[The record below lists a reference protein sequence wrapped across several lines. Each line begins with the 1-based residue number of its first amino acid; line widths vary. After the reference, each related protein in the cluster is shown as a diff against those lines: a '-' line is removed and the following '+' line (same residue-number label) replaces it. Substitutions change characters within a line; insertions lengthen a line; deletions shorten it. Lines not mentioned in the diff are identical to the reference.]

1 MSPLESASS
10 TPLTINRGVELDIAC
25 DGGLAAAIEQ
35 LPKVE
40 LHCHLEGTMRPQT
53 LVELAA
59 RNGLELPSG
68 GPQADL
74 TELFTYVS
82 LNDFLR
88 VFWLVQSA
96 LVNRE
101 DWTRLAYESVVDAA
115 AHGRVY
121 AEVFFTPA
129 RHLSAGQKLADIIAG
144 IDEGLSEA
152 EAVTGSRVRL
162 IADMDRA
169 FGAAAGEQMV
179 AELVALRRVGAA
191 GCERVIGVG
200 MDSTELGVDPRDY
213 EGAYRAAAAGG
224 LRRTA
229 HQGEDSGPD
238 AIAACLDVLGAERID
253 HGLSLL
259 DDPALTMRFATEQ
272 VPLTVCP
279 LSNVLIANA
288 MPNLAEH
295 PYPAM
300 RAAGLLATLNT
311 DDPGLTLTNLDQ
323 EYQEAAQAFGYDLSD
338 MVAIATDGVR
348 ASWLDAG
355 EKAEL
360 IRDIEKVGSEL
371 GRRTAVR
378 PVVSV

>member
-1 MSPLESASS
+1 MSQQEMPSIS
-10 TPLTINRGVELDIAC
+10 RGVQISGIHDA
-25 DGGLAAAIEQ
+25 DFAAALEL

-59 RNGLELPSG
+59 RNGLELPLPPG
-68 GPQADL
+68 AQQADL
-74 TELFTYVS
+74 TRLFTYVS
-82 LNDFLR
+82 LNDFLD

-96 LVNRE
+96 LVTRE
-101 DWTRLAYESVVDAA
+101 DWTQLAYESVIDAA

-129 RHLSAGQKLADIIAG
+129 RHLSGGQRLGDIIAG
-144 IDEGLSEA
+144 IDEGLAEA

-179 AELVALRRVGAA
+179 AELVGLRRAGAT
-191 GCERVIGVG
+191 GCGRVIGVG
-200 MDSTELGVDPRDY
+200 MDSTELGVDPREY

-229 HQGEDSGPD
+229 HQGENSGPD

-288 MPNLAEH
+288 MPSLAEH

-311 DDPGLTLTNLDQ
+311 DDPGLTLTDLGQ
-323 EYQEAAQAFGYDLSD
+323 EYREAARAFGYNLSD

-348 ASWLDAG
+348 ASWLAAG

-360 IRDIEKVGSEL
+360 IRDIEKVGGEL
-371 GRRTAVR
+371 GRRTPVR
-378 PVVSV
+378 PVVAV

>member
-1 MSPLESASS
+1 MHEPESPPS
-10 TPLTINRGVELDIAC
+10 TAE
-25 DGGLAAAIEQ
+25 AAER

-59 RNGLELPSG
+59 KNGLTLPLPAEPGPAEL
-68 GPQADL
+68 A
-74 TELFTYVS
+74 ELYTYVS
-82 LNDFLR
+82 LNDFLN

-96 LVNRE
+96 LVERD
-101 DWTRLAYESVVDAA
+101 DWARLAYESVVDAA

-129 RHLSAGQKLADIIAG
+129 RHLASGQRLADIVAG
-144 IDEGLSEA
+144 IEEGLIEGEA
-152 EAVTGSRVRL
+152 STGSRVRM

-169 FGAAAGEQMV
+169 FGPAAGEQLV
-179 AELVALRRVGAA
+179 SELVELRRSGASGA
-191 GCERVIGVG
+191 ERVIGLG
-200 MDSTELGVDPRDY
+200 MDSTELGVDPRSF

-229 HQGEDSGPD
+229 HQGENTGPSE
-238 AIAACLDVLGAERID
+238 IAACLDVLGAERID

-288 MPNLAEH
+288 VPTLADH
-295 PYPAM
+295 PYAAM

-311 DDPGLTLTNLDQ
+311 DDPGLTMTDLGQ
-323 EYQEAAQAFGYDLSD
+323 EYREAAEAFGFDVPDL
-338 MVAIATDGVR
+338 VAIATDGVR
-348 ASWLDAG
+348 ASWLDAT

-360 IRDIEKVGSEL
+360 ILDMEKVGREL
-371 GRRTAVR
+371 VAWPACR
-378 PVVSV
+378 PGVAPGMASMAASSQA

>member
-1 MSPLESASS
+1 MSDQLSVQPVAP
-10 TPLTINRGVELDIAC
+10 TVVGA
-25 DGGLAAAIEQ
+25 GLGAALEQ

-59 RNGLELPSG
+59 RNAIELPR
-68 GPQADL
+68 PPADL
-74 TELFTYVS
+74 TQLFTYVS
-82 LNDFLR
+82 LDDFLR
-88 VFWLVQSA
+88 VFWLVQSV
-96 LVNRE
+96 LVGRE
-101 DWTRLAYESVVDAA
+101 DWTRLAYESVIDAA
-115 AHGRVY
+115 THGRVY

-129 RHLSAGQKLADIIAG
+129 RHLSSGQRLADIIAG
-144 IDEGLSEA
+144 IDEGLAEA

-179 AELVALRRVGAA
+179 AELVALRRAGAA
-191 GCERVIGVG
+191 GCERVIGIG
-200 MDSTELGVDPRDY
+200 MDSTELGVDPREY

-229 HQGEDSGPD
+229 HQGENSGPD

-259 DDPALTMRFATEQ
+259 DDAELTMRFATEQ

-279 LSNVLIANA
+279 LSNLLIANA
-288 MPNLAEH
+288 MPTLAEH
-295 PYPAM
+295 PFPTM

-311 DDPGLTLTNLDQ
+311 DDPGLTLTDLGQ
-323 EYQEAAQAFGYDLSD
+323 EYRQAADAFGYDLGD
-338 MVAIATDGVR
+338 MVVIAADGVR
-348 ASWLDAG
+348 ASWLGAG

-360 IRDIEKVGSEL
+360 IRDIERVGREL
-371 GRRTAVR
+371 GRAAGFPAPSSAPGAPAR
-378 PVVSV
+378 PALVV